1 MRALLTAEVVPRIGV
16 VILKPGR
23 ELLPLFR
30 GRVLIS
36 TPTRDMTDLPSGL
49 INDSSQ
55 PLLDEK
61 ILAGFFNDDRVIKAA
76 GGWEAHDAWVQKINA
91 CQLQK
96 KDFYHHPHYTTLRTE
111 SGTVCLCYH
120 DDNFCRANGLP
131 EQLEVVAAGNMA
143 RWVIESACIK
153 MGLGSDHRMT
163 LPELCW
169 WACLSDVTDLIPE
182 APARRVLRMPAE
194 KPATGVLKESRI
206 QPERAAQEVIQ
217 EAAEAVK
224 AVINLAIDPESP
236 QAAMKIPK
244 HQRMKCE
251 TYTRWAK
258 TRPCVCCNRPADDP
272 HHIIGHGQGGMGTKA
287 HDLFV
292 IPLCRAHHDEL
303 HRNPGEFENKY
314 GSQTELLLRFLD
326 HVISIGVIGI
336 AKK

>member
-1 MRALLTAEVVPRIGV
+1 MRALLTPEVAPRTGIV
-16 VILKPGR
+16 LLKPGSD
-23 ELLPLFR
+23 LLPLFR
-30 GRVLIS
+30 GRVLIC
-36 TPTRDMTDLPSGL
+36 TPPGELASLPSGL

-96 KDFYHHPHYTTLRTE
+96 KDSYHHPHYTTLRTE
-111 SGTVCLCYH
+111 LGTVCLCYH
-120 DDNFCRANGLP
+120 DDNYCRANGLP
-131 EQLEVVAAGNMA
+131 VQLEAVASGNMA
-143 RWVIESACIK
+143 RWVIESACIQ

-169 WACLSDVTDLIPE
+169 WACLNDFTDLIPE
-182 APARRVLRMPAE
+182 APARRVLRMPVE
-194 KPATGVLKESRI
+194 TKATGPLKESHI
-206 QPERAAQEVIQ
+206 QPERAAREVIQ
-217 EAAEAVK
+217 EAVEVVK
-224 AVINLAIDPESP
+224 AVISLAIDPESP
-236 QAAMKIPK
+236 ESFMKRPK
-244 HQRMKCE
+244 RRRLENEK
-251 TYTRWAK
+251 YTRWVKAQ
-258 TRPCVCCNRPADDP
+258 TCACCNNPADDP